1 MMEEISTLV
10 ERYRSWLKDKTAL
23 RQIGDHIEITTPFLD
38 RHNDMIQIYA
48 RKENGGYLLTDGG
61 QTIDDLAMS
70 GCLLD
75 TPKRQDLLKVTLAGF
90 GVNNDEG
97 ALCVHANEVNFP
109 LKKHSLIQA
118 MLAVNDLF
126 YLAQPYVASVFLEDV
141 ASWLDSMDIRYMPS
155 VKFTGKSGYDHMFD
169 FAIPKSREAP
179 ERLLRAIN
187 NPTRDAAQALAFS
200 WVDTRDVRPPESKAY
215 AVLNDRERKVAP
227 AVEEA
232 LLNYELV
239 PVVWSKRETVREE
252 LAA

>member
-1 MMEEISTLV
+1 MMEEIATLI

-23 RQIGDHIEITTPFLD
+23 RQLGDYIEITTPFLD

-48 RKENGGYLLTDGG
+48 RKENGGYILTDDG
-61 QTIDDLAMS
+61 QTIDDLSMS

-75 TPKRQDLLKVTLAGF
+75 TPKRQDLLRVTLAGF
-90 GVNNDEG
+90 GVNNDDG
-97 ALCVHANEVNFP
+97 RLFVHTNEETFP
-109 LKKHSLIQA
+109 LKKHNLIQA

-141 ASWLDSMDIRYMPS
+141 AAWLDRLEIRYTPS

-169 FAIPKSREAP
+169 FAIPKSKQAP

-187 NPTRDAAQALAFS
+187 NPTKDAAKALAFS
-200 WVDTRDVRPPESKAY
+200 WVDTRNVRPPESKAY
-215 AVLNDRERKVAP
+215 AILNDREHRVPP

-232 LLNYELV
+232 LASYEVV
-239 PVVWSKRETVREE
+239 PVPWSKRDSLKEA